1 MRRLVGMLAVAILAL
16 TGCSTGSTDPGLE
29 ELRSRADELVPPTS
43 EVVDVTEGAC
53 VQVEGNPPCVRIYLT
68 GDQPETA
75 RADALE
81 RAAREAGWEVVA
93 RERVGGGTAFE
104 LEREG
109 YRAFA
114 AVWTISCPE
123 GRVDRACADEI
134 QVVEDL

>member
-1 MRRLVGMLAVAILAL
+1 MRGLVGMLAVAVLAL
-16 TGCSTGSTDPGLE
+16 TGCSTGSTDPGLA

-68 GDQPETA
+68 GDEPETA

-81 RAAREAGWEVVA
+81 RAARDAGWEVVS

-114 AVWTISCPE
+114 AVWAISCPE
-123 GRVDRACADEI
+123 ERVDRACADEI

>member
-1 MRRLVGMLAVAILAL
+1 MRRSFAVFLLVL
-16 TGCSTGSTDPGLE
+16 TGCSTGSPDPGLP
-29 ELRSRADELVPPTS
+29 ELRRQADALVPASS

-53 VQVEGNPPCVRIYLT
+53 LQVEGNPACVRIYLT
-68 GDQPETA
+68 GDLPEGA

-81 RAAREAGWEVVA
+81 QAARNAGWEIVL
-93 RERVGGGTAFE
+93 REKVPAGTAFE

-109 YRAFA
+109 YQAFA

-134 QVVEDL
+134 QVLERP